1 MKKLIH
7 DIHNGKNV
15 KENLKVYCDM
25 AIKTYSEYGT
35 LELTFSAYTL
45 LEEIVEE
52 KTELAVKEQEV
63 IDTVLQALDELGK
76 ESCAYGEVA
85 ERMRKLREKITAKMD
100 LFTAYTDRLIC
111 YEYVLNRMEL
121 KYLPEK
127 EIAKK
132 LAAFQEEEYLQQ
144 LMSYLFANE
153 DQSVVQDKLR
163 LVISQVPVHMTKS
176 KLFEKIGEAL
186 TLYQGGECSSLD
198 DFIYI
203 LRTSAMLY
211 EPKHYVGE
219 YTDFE
224 TLLSRLEA
232 ADYVKMTEAEYE
244 EMTRV
249 LEEAAQLIHE
259 ITDFYYGLQK
269 VVNGI
274 YAMCQVLPYVTEES
288 KLVKAGRSIWECLA
302 NREYRPEML
311 IPLEGRIEQC
321 VEKSS
326 YLESVL
332 YEIKNSYQEELAELS
347 LTSFFE
353 DFALVANL
361 LSDSLFIDLEQVAKN
376 EVADA
381 DYVQQSTDCLLEE
394 LSEKMSQLSRPVKRA
409 VMGQILEKLPM
420 MFQNVQEVEEYLRVN
435 LLGCQDKAEKAI
447 VMIMLW
453 DLMQEEQEWS

>member
-63 IDTVLQALDELGK
+63 IDTVLQALGELGK
-76 ESCAYGEVA
+76 ETCAYGEVA
-85 ERMRKLREKITAKMD
+85 ERMRKLREKITAKME

-127 EIAKK
+127 EIAKQ
-132 LAAFQEEEYLQQ
+132 LAVFQEEEYLRQ

-186 TLYQGGECSSLD
+186 TLYQGGERSSLD

-203 LRTSAMLY
+203 LRTSAMVY
-211 EPKHYVGE
+211 EPKRYEGD

-224 TLLSRLEA
+224 TLLNRLET
-232 ADYVKMTEAEYE
+232 ADYVKMPEAE
-244 EMTRV
+244 
-249 LEEAAQLIHE
+249 
-259 ITDFYYGLQK
+259 
-269 VVNGI
+269 
-274 YAMCQVLPYVTEES
+274 
-288 KLVKAGRSIWECLA
+288 
-302 NREYRPEML
+302 
-311 IPLEGRIEQC
+311 
-321 VEKSS
+321 
-326 YLESVL
+326 
-332 YEIKNSYQEELAELS
+332 
-347 LTSFFE
+347 
-353 DFALVANL
+353 
-361 LSDSLFIDLEQVAKN
+361 
-376 EVADA
+376 
-381 DYVQQSTDCLLEE
+381 
-394 LSEKMSQLSRPVKRA
+394 
-409 VMGQILEKLPM
+409 
-420 MFQNVQEVEEYLRVN
+420 
-435 LLGCQDKAEKAI
+435 
-447 VMIMLW
+447 
-453 DLMQEEQEWS
+453 